1 MAWSRRGVLAAGV
14 AGAGA
19 LWARGAPSAGAVPR
33 PPGPLAFVGA
43 ATTIDGRHWAL
54 GVDNAGQERFRL
66 PLPTR
71 GHQFAVS
78 PDGALLFAAPRR
90 PGTTALVLDLVAARI
105 AAACHAA
112 PGRHFF
118 GHAAF
123 SADGAS
129 LFTTE
134 NDYDRGRGVVV
145 VRETR
150 TFAVVQEFDSGG
162 IGPHELAWL
171 PDGRTLAVANGG
183 ILTHPSQPRKKL
195 NLGAMRP
202 NLAFLDAASGRLLG
216 EAPAL
221 DNRASIRHLA
231 VTDIGEVVVGMQ
243 YEGPAE
249 DAVPLVAVH
258 RGTGVLEPLEA
269 PPFRLAAMRQYTASV
284 AVDGATGR
292 AAATCP
298 RGNRV
303 TFWSVPEG
311 RHIGQQ
317 RLGDAGGVAFD
328 AKAHAFVA
336 TNGRGVFARFDA
348 ETLQLQGASAARLAG
363 VQWDNHLA
371 AVDAARALAN
381 APRAPANSG
390 ESQRSAA
397 ASPPTGAA
405 NLNST

>member
-14 AGAGA
+14 AGA
-19 LWARGAPSAGAVPR
+19 LWARGMPGAVPR

-43 ATTIDGRHWAL
+43 ATTIDGRHWTL
-54 GVDNAGQERFRL
+54 GVDAAGQERFRL

-78 PDGALLFAAPRR
+78 PDGASLFAVPRR
-90 PGTTALVLDLVAARI
+90 PGTTALVLDLAAARI
-105 AAACHAA
+105 AAACHAV

-118 GHAAF
+118 GHAVF

-145 VRETR
+145 VRETG

-162 IGPHELAWL
+162 VGPHELAWL

-231 VTDIGEVVVGMQ
+231 VTGAGEVVAGMQ

-258 RGTGVLEPLEA
+258 RGAGVLEPLEA
-269 PPFRLAAMRQYTASV
+269 PPYRLAAMRQYIASV
-284 AVDGATGR
+284 AVDATGR

-311 RHIGQQ
+311 RYIGQQ

-328 AKAHAFVA
+328 DEAQAFVA

-348 ETLQLQGASAARLAG
+348 ETLQLQGASVARLAG

-371 AVDAARALAN
+371 AVDAGT
-381 APRAPANSG
+381 APANSG

-397 ASPPTGAA
+397 ASPPSGAA